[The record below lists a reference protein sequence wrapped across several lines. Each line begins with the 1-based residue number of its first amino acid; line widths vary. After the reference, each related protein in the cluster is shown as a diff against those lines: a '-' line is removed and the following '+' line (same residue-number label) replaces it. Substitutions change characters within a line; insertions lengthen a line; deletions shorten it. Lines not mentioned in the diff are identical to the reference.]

1 MVFFKNLF
9 SKKKENKPSN
19 TNVHHRDLMRMICW
33 MEIPVK
39 DIKRA
44 INFYKNVF
52 KSEFEYQVFNNVG
65 YAFFKSIDG
74 SFKGTLIETNQPI
87 NGNGILL
94 FIKVE
99 GFVTTA
105 LKNVPLFGGEIL
117 EDKKMITNK
126 VDDQTSIIANNFIDG
141 GLGYVAKIKDS
152 EGNVMVLYSN
162 S

>member
-1 MVFFKNLF
+1 MKLFKR
-9 SKKKENKPSN
+9 NKPEHKKQEKSYHN
-19 TNVHHRDLMRMICW
+19 DVLSRICW
-33 MEIPVK
+33 LEIPVN

-44 INFYKNVF
+44 TNFYKNVF
-52 KSEFEYQVFNNVG
+52 KSEFEYQVFNDVG
-65 YAFFKSIDG
+65 YAFFKGVDG
-74 SFKGTLIETNQPI
+74 TFKGTLVETNQLI
-87 NGNGILL
+87 KGNGILL

-99 GFVTTA
+99 GFMTTA
-105 LKNVPLFGGEIL
+105 LKNTPLYGGEIL

-126 VDDQTSIIANNFIDG
+126 VDDHTSIIANNFIDG